1 MKHKIYNYPQPNKT
15 KQITHIDDITDP
27 LGALMAKY
35 IRKFSGLDPSIPIP
49 VTYINNGIQRK

>member
-1 MKHKIYNYPQPNKT
+1 MKNKIYYQHPNKA

-35 IRKFSGLDPSIPIP
+35 IRKFSGLHPSIPIP
-49 VTYINNGIQRK
+49 VTYINNGIRSK

>member
-35 IRKFSGLDPSIPIP
+35 IRKFSGLDPSD
-49 VTYINNGIQRK
+49 RKSVV